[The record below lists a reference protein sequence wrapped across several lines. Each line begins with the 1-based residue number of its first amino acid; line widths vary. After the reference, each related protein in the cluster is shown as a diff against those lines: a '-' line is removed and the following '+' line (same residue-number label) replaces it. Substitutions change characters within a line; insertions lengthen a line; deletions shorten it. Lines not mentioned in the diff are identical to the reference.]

1 MLAMPEFR
9 ATKCRPQII
18 NTERGGLVDEAA
30 LARALDGG
38 LISGTG
44 FDVSAGEPP
53 AEDHPLL
60 LAASRPNLILTPP

>member
-30 LARALDGG
+30 LAQALD
-38 LISGTG
+38 
-44 FDVSAGEPP
+44 AG
-53 AEDHPLL
+53 
-60 LAASRPNLILTPP
+60 